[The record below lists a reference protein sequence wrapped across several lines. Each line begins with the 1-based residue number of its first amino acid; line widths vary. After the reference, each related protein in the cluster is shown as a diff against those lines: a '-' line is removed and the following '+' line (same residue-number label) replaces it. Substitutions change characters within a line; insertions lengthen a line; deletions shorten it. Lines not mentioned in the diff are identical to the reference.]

1 MAWSLEGR
9 FFENCSCDAICP
21 CTWSNMGRRATR
33 DYCRAALAFQ
43 VERGEVGGVDLAERS
58 FVLVLDTPAMMP
70 EGNWRVGAFV
80 DDGARAD
87 QVEALGSVISGEAG
101 GPLAA
106 LGPLIGEFLGIEQAP
121 ITITSD
127 GRRHHVQVGEVID
140 YRAEQAFSPGGELV
154 ELTHIEIHP
163 AGPTLAVTTVD
174 ADNSPFGISWSGQ
187 GLSGFANRFNWA
199 A

>member
-1 MAWSLEGR
+1 
-9 FFENCSCDAICP
+9 
-21 CTWSNMGRRATR
+21 MGRRATR

-43 VERGEVGGVDLAERS
+43 VERGSVDGVDLADRT
-58 FVLVLDTPAMMP
+58 FVIVLDTPAMMP

-80 DDGARAD
+80 DDGAGAE
-87 QVEALGSVISGEAG
+87 QVDALGKVISGEVG

-106 LGPLIGEFLGIEQAP
+106 LGPLIGEFLGLEQAA
-121 ITITSD
+121 ISITSD

-140 YRAEQAFSPGGELV
+140 YRAEQALSPAGDLV

-163 AGPTLAVTTVD
+163 AGPTLAVTMVE
-174 ADNSPFGISWSGQ
+174 ADNSPFGIRWSGQ